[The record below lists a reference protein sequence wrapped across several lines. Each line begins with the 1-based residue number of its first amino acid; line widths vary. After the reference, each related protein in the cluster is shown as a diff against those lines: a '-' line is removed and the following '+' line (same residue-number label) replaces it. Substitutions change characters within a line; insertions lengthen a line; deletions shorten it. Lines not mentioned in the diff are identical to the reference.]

1 MLQILEIKNIV
12 PSNLT
17 TTKILSLTAIGTI
30 SIYIA
35 KIWYSY
41 KFFEKRGVPTPPY
54 EFFFGN
60 FREIRKSKKF
70 SKVIRQWTEK
80 YGKIYGYYQGHTPM
94 LVISDLDFINE
105 VFIKQYT
112 NFSAKKRQ
120 ALDREDDASKVMI
133 IAATKGRWKRMRN
146 IMNPTFSSAKMK
158 ELNPIME
165 KCIERM
171 IRKIDENLNKEIN
184 IMTLFKKFTM
194 DTIWSKYFLL

>member
-112 NFSAKKRQ
+112 NFSAKKNN
-120 ALDREDDASKVMI
+120 A
-133 IAATKGRWKRMRN
+133 
-146 IMNPTFSSAKMK
+146 
-158 ELNPIME
+158 
-165 KCIERM
+165 
-171 IRKIDENLNKEIN
+171 
-184 IMTLFKKFTM
+184 
-194 DTIWSKYFLL
+194 